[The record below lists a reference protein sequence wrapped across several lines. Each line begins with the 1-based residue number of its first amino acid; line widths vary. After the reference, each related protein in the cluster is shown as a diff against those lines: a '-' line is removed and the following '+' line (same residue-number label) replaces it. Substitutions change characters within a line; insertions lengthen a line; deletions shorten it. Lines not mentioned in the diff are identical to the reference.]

1 MGELDFRQ
9 VAKIKVFGVGGG
21 GGNAVNRMA
30 KEGVRGVDFYVCNT
44 DAQVLAISPVANK
57 IVLGRELT
65 GGLGAGGNP
74 DIGKAA
80 AEESVEEIR
89 EAIKGSDMVFIT
101 AGLGGG
107 TGTGAAPVFAKIA
120 REEGAL
126 TVGIVT
132 KPFTFEGKKKTQQA
146 KSTRERLSP
155 EKRKSTARNRVLH
168 NRRNRIR
175 SGNLLRR
182 HRTALRQNGTAHSLR
197 NHHGC

>member
-146 KSTRERLSP
+146 NKGLAELKEYVDSLIVVS
-155 EKRKSTARNRVLH
+155 N
-168 NRRNRIR
+168 N
-175 SGNLLRR
+175 NLLEIMGRKPISE
-182 HRTALRQNGTAHSLR
+182 AFEAADNVLR
-197 NHHGC
+197 